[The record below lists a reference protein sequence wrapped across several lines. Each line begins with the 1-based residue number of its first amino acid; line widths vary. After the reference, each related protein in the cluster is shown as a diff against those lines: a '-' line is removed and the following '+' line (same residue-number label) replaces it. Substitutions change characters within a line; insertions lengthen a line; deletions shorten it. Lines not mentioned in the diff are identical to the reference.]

1 VRCGCDS
8 LYIAPVCQLR
18 VRASVIMSGQEEV
31 ELPGT
36 PSPLP
41 HASASAAAAGPATLS
56 TPMGSTRSPRSSSS
70 QDHTLTKSLFKY
82 GWGELLRV
90 SGCAVLLCFCVALQL
105 LCVVLLLAT
114 ERKFALPAP
123 HCAIASCCFLRLSTE
138 HHEKI
143 VLCLASRVASCQAGC
158 WHLLI
163 SRRCSGTDTR
173 K

>member
-1 VRCGCDS
+1 
-8 LYIAPVCQLR
+8 
-18 VRASVIMSGQEEV
+18 MSGQEEV
-31 ELPGT
+31 ELPAT

-56 TPMGSTRSPRSSSS
+56 TPMGSTRLPLLGSPRSPRSSSS

-105 LCVVLLLAT
+105 LCCSGLGH
-114 ERKFALPAP
+114 RKQVCPTLPAP

-138 HHEKI
+138 FHEKS
-143 VLCLASRVASCQAGC
+143 VLCLASRVASCQVGC

-163 SRRCSGTDTR
+163 SRCCSGTDTR